1 MEGEQHEE
9 VDVAAVPIMRQVTQ
23 DFDQDADGGDVDQPF
38 NVSSSGNNSNQC
50 VDITGN
56 ANIGNAQNRIDLIQ
70 YASDADD
77 FDFEDTG
84 ANLMFTGSSTT
95 CCDQQVNQAAAA
107 GGAARSTEGG
117 ATPKPLALSEDVRV
131 RPSYSRVRSSSRY
144 CYVSENQPKKKPG

>member
-9 VDVAAVPIMRQVTQ
+9 VDVAAVPIMRHVTQ

-56 ANIGNAQNRIDLIQ
+56 ANIGNAQNQIDLIQ

-84 ANLMFTGSSTT
+84 ANLMVTGSSTT
-95 CCDQQVNQAAAA
+95 CCDQQVNQAA